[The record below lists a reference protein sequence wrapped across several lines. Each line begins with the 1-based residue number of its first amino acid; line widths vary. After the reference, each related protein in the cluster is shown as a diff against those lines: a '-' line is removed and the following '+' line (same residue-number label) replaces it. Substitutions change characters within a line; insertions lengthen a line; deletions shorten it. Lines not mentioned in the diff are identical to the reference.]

1 MNTSLK
7 SWKSLVAVMMAVGLV
22 VAVAC
27 GGGTTDQQPKAPQ
40 QPDEPQQPAM
50 AAPAAPAMPAAT
62 AMAAEPAATARPA
75 ETAVPS
81 GSGQLAVPTSTPRA
95 TAVPAEQIDLPEP
108 KSPQGTITIVL
119 QDVGPGIGL
128 HRAGGGEGAVRWG
141 AAEGMFK
148 NSDYGQGPVF
158 GEPWLVK
165 DWTLASD
172 LAYVDLVLEEGVE
185 FHDGY
190 GEMTA
195 ADVVYSLNDA
205 NANVTE
211 TSIHAQAGDLAAM
224 FGEAEEID
232 TYTVRIPFTRFDIRW
247 QSVALSQGFQPTGVQ
262 STAVRDQMGEDW
274 MRDNIIGTGHFE
286 VEEWTQDSR
295 IVLTKIPYDHWRKNA
310 QIDRLVVLDI
320 PDPTVRLA
328 QMKTGEAD
336 AVPDLQLKDA
346 PPLLAAGF
354 ERQNL
359 GGSELNV
366 AWTGNLWET
375 HHVVTGEPLSRGG
388 LQVEKPW
395 IGDPDDPA
403 DMEQARLVRTALSEA
418 YDREE
423 LVEVLTDG
431 QGWPLYIGKFN
442 PRMPQWDDKWFMPY
456 DPEGAKQK
464 LAQAGFPDGF
474 EIEIFGQS
482 NTLIRQ
488 QTAEAIASYWHQNLG
503 LDVIVQSFHY
513 RVFRPSIVGRTAS
526 IPFMNSCDG
535 PFPVPWDWPKGLTL
549 SSVSR
554 GGFSCAIESPE
565 VAQAYVQ
572 GNLEPDVE
580 KRVALNNAVA
590 DHFHHWRTLTG
601 VFTIPTQIIYN
612 PNAIES
618 WSNDGNNCTCE
629 TQNIVPAR

>member
-1 MNTSLK
+1 
-7 SWKSLVAVMMAVGLV
+7 MAPT
-22 VAVAC
+22 AM
-27 GGGTTDQQPKAPQ
+27 PAPT
-40 QPDEPQQPAM
+40 
-50 AAPAAPAMPAAT
+50 AAPAMNPA
-62 AMAAEPAATARPA
+62 PAATARPA
-75 ETAVPS
+75 ATAVPS
-81 GSGQLAVPTSTPRA
+81 GSGQLVLPTPTPTA
-95 TAVPAEQIDLPEP
+95 TPLPFEQIDLPQP
-108 KSPQGTITIVL
+108 KSPRGTITIVV

-128 HRAGGGEGAVRWG
+128 HRAQGGEGPVRWG
-141 AAEGMFK
+141 AMEGMFR
-148 NSDYGQGPVF
+148 NADLGSGPVF

-165 DWTLASD
+165 EWRLAAD
-172 LAYVDLVLEEGVE
+172 LSSVDLTLEQGVQ
-185 FHDGY
+185 FHDGF

-205 NANVTE
+205 NPNVTP

-224 FGEAEEID
+224 FGEAVQID
-232 TYTVRIPFTRFDIRW
+232 TYTVQIPFTRFDIRW

-274 MRDNIIGTGHFE
+274 MRDNIVGTGHFE

-295 IVLTKIPYDHWRKNA
+295 IVLTKVPYDHWRKNA

-354 ERQNL
+354 KRQNL
-359 GGSELNV
+359 GGSELNI
-366 AWTGNLWET
+366 AWAGNLWET
-375 HHVVTGEPLSRGG
+375 VHAVTGEPLTRGG

-423 LVEVLTDG
+423 LVDVLTDG

-442 PRMPQWDDKWFMPY
+442 PRMPQWDNKWSMPY
-456 DPEGAKQK
+456 DPAGARQK
-464 LAQAGFPDGF
+464 LAQAGYPDGF
-474 EIEIFGQS
+474 QIEIFGQS

-488 QTAEAIASYWHQNLG
+488 QTAEAIASYWNQNLG

-513 RVFRPSIVGRTAS
+513 RVFRPSIVGREAS

-554 GGFSCAIESPE
+554 GGFSCALEAPI

-572 GNLEPDVE
+572 GNLEPDVQ
-580 KRVALNNAVA
+580 KRVELNNQVA
-590 DHFHHWRTLTG
+590 DFFHHWRTLTG

-612 PNAIES
+612 PNAIQS
-618 WSNDGNNCTCE
+618 WNNDGNNCTCE